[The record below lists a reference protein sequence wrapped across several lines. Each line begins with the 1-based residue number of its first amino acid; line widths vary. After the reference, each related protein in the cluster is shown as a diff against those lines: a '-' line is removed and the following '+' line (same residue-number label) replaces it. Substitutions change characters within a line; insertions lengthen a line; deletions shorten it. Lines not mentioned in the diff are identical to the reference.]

1 MNILTVFEHGDAV
14 LITVFAIL
22 ALMSIATWATAATRL
37 LAHFDR
43 RRRSR
48 ESLQRIAASRRAAEL
63 DEAFAERDDPPAV
76 IARAG
81 LAAARGFRGQ
91 IGTSPE
97 DNPQLDAALIRGIRQ
112 ELDRQETRVQ
122 AGQLLFATVGALAP
136 FIGLF
141 GTVWGI
147 HGALLDL
154 AGVENVSMERVA
166 GPLGEALVA
175 TAAGL
180 GAAIPAVLFFNLFN
194 RSHRLYR
201 QTLEA
206 AAHDVHALLMHD
218 PQLGPWARAEDR
230 RPTDIET
237 LRPQEA

>member
-1 MNILTVFEHGDAV
+1 MNLLLVFEHGDAV

-22 ALMSIATWATAATRL
+22 ALMSVATWAVAATRL
-37 LAHFDR
+37 LAFFDR

-48 ESLQRIAASRRAAEL
+48 ESMQRIATSRQAADLEQQTG
-63 DEAFAERDDPPAV
+63 ERDDPPAAL
-76 IARAG
+76 ARAG
-81 LAAARGFRGQ
+81 LAAVRGFRGR
-91 IGTSPE
+91 IGPNHD

-122 AGQLLFATVGALAP
+122 SGQLLFATVGALAP

-154 AGVENVSMERVA
+154 AGVENVSMELVA

-194 RSHRLYR
+194 RGHRLYR
-201 QTLEA
+201 LTLEA

-218 PQLGPWARAEDR
+218 PQLESWAGGADR
-230 RPTDIET
+230 RRTTDTGET
-237 LRPQEA
+237 